1 MRLNRKQK
9 ILRNLILSVLL
20 SLVFYACLGFPVY
33 TVKDMCRQMAQTYL
47 LEEPVEPLYILRERN
62 PSHYDNQSPR
72 YTFVVA
78 RSGDTYISFQYERNF
93 LKSSPDIRVT
103 PKLSNGALCT
113 GRNGTLYVAG
123 PFAEAASATAE
134 VRTEKTL
141 VIFDPDTD
149 TRTVTRGPEQ
159 RTFTYQ
165 GEKVGDELFTFR
177 YRDEDH
183 MPAWTGRVPESEYDL
198 ENVASE
204 WYIGRLVD
212 AGEDGGHSL
221 LHADLPV
228 RVTLFDEAGG
238 VLETLDLTVDTYEL
252 RDW

>member
-1 MRLNRKQK
+1 M
-9 ILRNLILSVLL
+9 
-20 SLVFYACLGFPVY
+20 
-33 TVKDMCRQMAQTYL
+33 
-47 LEEPVEPLYILRERN
+47 
-62 PSHYDNQSPR
+62 
-72 YTFVVA
+72 
-78 RSGDTYISFQYERNF
+78 
-93 LKSSPDIRVT
+93 
-103 PKLSNGALCT
+103 
-113 GRNGTLYVAG
+113 
-123 PFAEAASATAE
+123 
-134 VRTEKTL
+134 
-141 VIFDPDTD
+141 IFDPDTD

-165 GEKVGDELFTFR
+165 GEKVGEELFTFQ
-177 YRDEDH
+177 YRGEDH

>member
-103 PKLSNGALCT
+103 PKLSTA
-113 GRNGTLYVAG
+113 R
-123 PFAEAASATAE
+123 FARAETA
-134 VRTEKTL
+134 RCMW
-141 VIFDPDTD
+141 
-149 TRTVTRGPEQ
+149 RGPL
-159 RTFTYQ
+159 RRPP
-165 GEKVGDELFTFR
+165 LPR
-177 YRDEDH
+177 RRC
-183 MPAWTGRVPESEYDL
+183 GRKRP
-198 ENVASE
+198 
-204 WYIGRLVD
+204 W
-212 AGEDGGHSL
+212 
-221 LHADLPV
+221 
-228 RVTLFDEAGG
+228 
-238 VLETLDLTVDTYEL
+238 
-252 RDW
+252 

>member
-1 MRLNRKQK
+1 MRLNRTQK
-9 ILRNLILSVLL
+9 TIRNHLL
-20 SLVFYACLGFPVY
+20 CALLAVALYACLGFPTY
-33 TVKDMCRQMAQTYL
+33 TVMGMCRQVARDYL
-47 LEEPVEPLYILRERN
+47 LEEPLEPIYSLREDSSYTN
-62 PSHYDNQSPR
+62 DSAR

-78 RSGDTYISFQYERNF
+78 RSGDTYLSFQYERNF
-93 LKSSPDIRVT
+93 LVNHRYYQSIET
-103 PKLSNGALCT
+103 KLSNGALCA

-141 VIFDPDTD
+141 MIFDPDTD

-165 GEKVGDELFTFR
+165 GEKVGEELFTFQ
-177 YRDEDH
+177 YRGEDH

-221 LHADLPV
+221 LRADLPV

-252 RDW
+252 QDW